1 MPDIF
6 VAQNNNK
13 KTENLLSPTETS
25 HKVGIS
31 EKHEKKIDHHNKN
44 RLERGIKISKKISF
58 SNQKEDEEII
68 LFLRAH
74 FITNFPWITISVI
87 LIILPIIILIISN
100 FIDNSLPFVTAELIF
115 ILILFYYL
123 ITFAYALINFMKWFY
138 NILIITNLGIVDIDY
153 SGLLYH
159 DVAFTKLNL
168 IEDVN
173 YIKTG
178 FLRSL
183 FNFGD
188 VFIQTAGGKEN
199 LEGIGI
205 PNPSNAAHIIAD
217 SIGKGEGSG

>member
-6 VAQNNNK
+6 VAKHNNK
-13 KTENLLSPTETS
+13 RAENLLSPTEAS
-25 HKVGIS
+25 RKVGIS

-44 RLERGIKISKKISF
+44 RLERGIKISK
-58 SNQKEDEEII
+58 
-68 LFLRAH
+68 
-74 FITNFPWITISVI
+74 I

-100 FIDNSLPFVTAELIF
+100 FIDNAPPFVTAELIF
-115 ILILFYYL
+115 ILILSYYL

-178 FLRSL
+178 FFKFIFKYKHLGENNYITI
-183 FNFGD
+183 NFYVCHSFFCYYQPG
-188 VFIQTAGGKEN
+188 QSHE
-199 LEGIGI
+199 
-205 PNPSNAAHIIAD
+205 
-217 SIGKGEGSG
+217 

>member
-6 VAQNNNK
+6 IAEKKNKINIDNFLEK
-13 KTENLLSPTETS
+13 KTDR
-25 HKVGIS
+25 HK
-31 EKHEKKIDHHNKN
+31 KN
-44 RLERGIKISKKISF
+44 QPKRDIEISKKILF

-74 FITNFPWITISVI
+74 FITNFPWITISII

-100 FIDNSLPFVTAELIF
+100 FVNSSLPFVTAELII

-123 ITFAYALINFMKWFY
+123 IISAYALINFMKWFY

-159 DVAFTKLNL
+159 DVAFTKLDL
-168 IEDVN
+168 VEDVS
-173 YIKTG
+173 YVKTG

-188 VFIQTAGGKEN
+188 IFIRTAGGKEN

>member
-6 VAQNNNK
+6 IAKKKNKINIDNSLEK
-13 KTENLLSPTETS
+13 KTDHL
-25 HKVGIS
+25 
-31 EKHEKKIDHHNKN
+31 KKNQ
-44 RLERGIKISKKISF
+44 LERDLKISKKILF
-58 SNQKEDEEII
+58 SNQKEDEKII

-74 FITNFPWITISVI
+74 FITNFPWMIISGI

-100 FIDNSLPFVTAELIF
+100 FVNISLPFVTADLI
-115 ILILFYYL
+115 IVLILFYYL
-123 ITFAYALINFMKWFY
+123 ITLAFALINFMKWFY

-159 DVAFTKLNL
+159 DVTFTKLNL

-205 PNPSNAAHIIAD
+205 PNPSNAAHVIAD

>member
-6 VAQNNNK
+6 IAQNNNK
-13 KTENLLSPTETS
+13 KTENPLSPKEAS
-25 HKVGIS
+25 RKVGIS

-44 RLERGIKISKKISF
+44 HLERGRKISKKISF
-58 SNQKEDEEII
+58 SNQKENEEII

-74 FITNFPWITISVI
+74 FITNFPWIAISVI
-87 LIILPIIILIISN
+87 LITLPIIILVISN
-100 FIDNSLPFVTAELIF
+100 FIDSSFPFVTAELIF

-123 ITFAYALINFMKWFY
+123 ITFAYAFINFMKWFY

-205 PNPSNAAHIIAD
+205 PNPSDAAHIIAD

>member
-6 VAQNNNK
+6 VAKHNNK
-13 KTENLLSPTETS
+13 RAENLLSPTEAS
-25 HKVGIS
+25 RKVGIS

-58 SNQKEDEEII
+58 SNQKEDEKII

-74 FITNFPWITISVI
+74 FVTNFSWITISVI

-100 FIDNSLPFVTAELIF
+100 FIDNAPPFVTAELIF
-115 ILILFYYL
+115 ILILSYYL

-178 FLRSL
+178 FLIFL
-183 FNFGD
+183 FKYKHLGENNYITINFYVCHSFFCYYQPG
-188 VFIQTAGGKEN
+188 QSHE
-199 LEGIGI
+199 
-205 PNPSNAAHIIAD
+205 
-217 SIGKGEGSG
+217 

>member
-6 VAQNNNK
+6 VAKHNNK
-13 KTENLLSPTETS
+13 RAENLLSPTEAS
-25 HKVGIS
+25 RKVGIS

-58 SNQKEDEEII
+58 SNQKEDEKII

-74 FITNFPWITISVI
+74 FVTNFSWITISVI

-100 FIDNSLPFVTAELIF
+100 FIDNAPPFVTAELIF
-115 ILILFYYL
+115 ILILSYYL

-138 NILIITNLGIVDIDY
+138 NILIITNLGIVDVDY

>member
-6 VAQNNNK
+6 IAKKESKVNIDSSLEKKANHHK
-13 KTENLLSPTETS
+13 KTQ
-25 HKVGIS
+25 
-31 EKHEKKIDHHNKN
+31 
-44 RLERGIKISKKISF
+44 LERDLKISKKISF

-87 LIILPIIILIISN
+87 LVIFPIIIWVTSN
-100 FIDNSLPFVTAELIF
+100 FVNISLPFITAGLIT

-123 ITFAYALINFMKWFY
+123 TTFAYVLINFMKWFY

-205 PNPSNAAHIIAD
+205 PNPSGVAHVIAD

>member
-6 VAQNNNK
+6 VAQNN
-13 KTENLLSPTETS
+13 T
-25 HKVGIS
+25 
-31 EKHEKKIDHHNKN
+31 KKIKDPLVSPIAPHKTGVPEKYEENTVSRNKSPLKLN
-44 RLERGIKISKKISF
+44 TKIPRKMSF
-58 SNQKEDEEII
+58 SNQKENEEIV
-68 LFLRAH
+68 LLLRAH
-74 FITNFPWITISVI
+74 FITNLPWLAFFGI
-87 LIILPIIILIISN
+87 LIILPVIILIISN
-100 FIDNSLPFVTAELIF
+100 STASSLPFVTNELIF
-115 ILILFYYL
+115 IIISFYYL
-123 ITFAYALINFMKWFY
+123 ITIVYALINFMKWFY

-159 DVAFTKLNL
+159 GVAFTKLNL
-168 IEDVN
+168 VEDVN

-205 PNPSNAAHIIAD
+205 SNPSNAAHIIAD